1 MPELAPR
8 LRCPVCLGVTMEKVR
23 VGEDAPVEIDHC
35 GRCGGVWL
43 EYGEVQL
50 LRRQPAAALW
60 TAIVRRGAEEAVAA
74 PCHDCHAPF
83 DRTLPECPACGWKSV
98 IDCPCCGRPMRRES
112 RGGTDLDVCHGCKGA
127 WFDHHELDAIWA
139 VQASMALEHR
149 SAGSRLAEA
158 GAVTGDVMLDVLFYA
173 PDVAIYGAAHAVSG
187 IAQVAAHVPEMAAA
201 APEAAI
207 TVVEVAGEA
216 AGGVFHVIVSIFEGV
231 FGLLDF

>member
-1 MPELAPR
+1 MAELAPR

-23 VGEDAPVEIDHC
+23 VGQDAPVEIDHC

-60 TAIVRRGAEEAVAA
+60 TAIVRRDSGTVV

-98 IDCPCCGRPMRRES
+98 IDCPCCNRPMQRES
-112 RGGTDLDVCHGCKGA
+112 RGGVHLDVCRGCKGA
-127 WFDHHELDAIWA
+127 WFDHQELSLVWTAQTA
-139 VQASMALEHR
+139 MALEHR
-149 SAGSRLAEA
+149 SAGSRLADA
-158 GAVTGDVMLDVLFYA
+158 GAVTGDVMLEVLFYA
-173 PDVAIYGAAHAVSG
+173 PDVAIYGTAHAISG

-207 TVVEVAGEA
+207 AVVAVAGEA

>member
-1 MPELAPR
+1 MAELAPR

-23 VGEDAPVEIDHC
+23 VGRDAPVEIDHC

-60 TAIVRRGAEEAVAA
+60 TAIVRRDSGTVA

-98 IDCPCCGRPMRRES
+98 IDCPCCDRPMRRES
-112 RGGTDLDVCHGCKGA
+112 RDGVHVDVCRHCKGA
-127 WFDHHELDAIWA
+127 WFDHQELGLVWTA
-139 VQASMALEHR
+139 QASMALER
-149 SAGSRLAEA
+149 RPGSTLADTDPTSA
-158 GAVTGDVMLDVLFYA
+158 DVMLDVLFYG
-173 PDVAIYGAAHAVSG
+173 PDLVVHGAHAVSG

-207 TVVEVAGEA
+207 AVVQVAGEA